1 MLPPFSVPD
10 SSTNP
15 TVPIYRIVRDELA
28 ETLSRTLGSAWRL
41 MCLFLV
47 GVTENEAS
55 PSIVVMVEPRTHCDW
70 TRLEG
75 SVMTHLARSLPKDL
89 AINVEFLPGG
99 CGDIPSPETAT
110 MPGIS
115 FRERIPENCLPTM
128 GCSIGVEG
136 ETGDCGGSSLGGFV
150 TLTIGNKI
158 HKGFLTTHHVVQPPS
173 NSTNAEPTTIRHAA
187 RYGYSYFSASHQPR
201 LDVHFF
207 AVKDAIATREDL
219 ESSIESLYRDI
230 KYFRTKQ
237 VVGREEIINR
247 IHATINSYQNMLEKV
262 RTMPKTLG
270 RVLVSSGRA
279 IDGGSSKH
287 ILDWAFVELDDGPQR
302 DQVFNCNIL
311 PEISRAESPSLYTRQ
326 GDYGLAGLP
335 AMSFGA
341 ITPGVVL

>member
-1 MLPPFSVPD
+1 
-10 SSTNP
+10 
-15 TVPIYRIVRDELA
+15 
-28 ETLSRTLGSAWRL
+28 